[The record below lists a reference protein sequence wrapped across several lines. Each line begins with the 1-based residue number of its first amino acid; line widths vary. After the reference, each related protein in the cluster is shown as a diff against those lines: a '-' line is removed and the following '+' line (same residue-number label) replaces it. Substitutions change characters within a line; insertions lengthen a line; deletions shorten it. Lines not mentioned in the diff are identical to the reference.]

1 MIVKEITGYL
11 EGLAPLST
19 QESYDNSGLI
29 VGTGNE
35 EVNNVLVSLDCTEDI
50 VEEAKRK
57 NCELI
62 IAHHP
67 IVFGGLKKLNGKNYV
82 ERTVIKAIQYGI
94 AIYAIHTNLDNYIGG
109 VNFEIG
115 QRLGLQGLK
124 VLQPKKGVLNK
135 LVFYVPSVNKEQVL
149 EALYSMGAGQIGNY
163 AECSFSSIGTGTFKP
178 LNGADPY
185 SGEVGKR
192 EVAEEER
199 VEVLIQDHLTSLAIR
214 TMKENHPYEEVAYEL
229 YELKNEN
236 RFLGS
241 GMIGDL
247 ESPMDAMAFLDHVK
261 KSFNCG
267 VIRHTGLIKDKIQ
280 KVAFCGGSGSFLL
293 RNAIGANADIY
304 ITGDFKY
311 HEFFDAENKI
321 VIADIGHYESEQF
334 TSHRLKAI
342 LMEKFS
348 TFAVH
353 LTEVNTNPINYF

>member
-1 MIVKEITGYL
+1 MTVKEITGYL

-35 EVNNVLVSLDCTEDI
+35 DVNNVLVSLDCTEDI
-50 VEEAKRK
+50 VEEAKQK

-229 YELKNEN
+229 FELKNEN